1 GHTED
6 EQPDSEDEH
15 GGTDPIA
22 PGVAEEG
29 LGSAQVERQESDGR
43 AGQRQRQE
51 REVLVADPRA
61 DEGVPAGGDD
71 DPFGDATV
79 ESVDEVRGDDG
90 AGPDYG
96 EGEHMG
102 DSLSREHR
110 DGRTEQQSQD
120 ELADQSSDGSQRVE
134 VIAHPD
140 RRIAPSEH
148 QESDG

>member
-1 GHTED
+1 SRSIVPPTT
-6 EQPDSEDEH
+6 PRVPYTTLCRS
-15 GGTDPIA
+15 
-22 PGVAEEG
+22 
-29 LGSAQVERQESDGR
+29 
-43 AGQRQRQE
+43 
-51 REVLVADPRA
+51 VADPRA
-61 DEGVPAGGDD
+61 DEGEPAGGDD
-71 DPFGDATV
+71 DPFGDEAV
-79 ESVDEVRGDDG
+79 EPVDEVHRIDG
-90 AGPDYG
+90 ADPDDG

-148 QESDG
+148 QESDGQDDAAESEGSVF